1 MRYDVSF
8 YQERFDYS
16 SQIYP
21 TYELGDILYINPSVT
36 FSELR
41 DNDVISY
48 VPMEAIDE
56 KYLNDTQIK
65 YLHEYQKTVYEK
77 ISPYLNEEEK
87 EWLAAETGVK

>member
-36 FSELR
+36 FSELT

-56 KYLNDTQIK
+56 RYGVISSIIAKFICADC
-65 YLHEYQKTVYEK
+65 K
-77 ISPYLNEEEK
+77 IQMCIFS
-87 EWLAAETGVK
+87 